1 MLDKLTTIFLGSK
14 NDIDIMKDFEDMT
27 SEEKE
32 EILEDLRNLPDE
44 SIDPIDAFLRS
55 FNELSQNW
63 FSALREVDCM
73 YSKSNIES
81 HINNIEKKSES
92 H

>member
-32 EILEDLRNLPDE
+32 EILEVLRNLPDD
-44 SIDPIDAFLRS
+44 SIDPIDAFICS

-63 FSALREVDCM
+63 SSALREVDSM
-73 YSKSNIES
+73 YSKSKIES

-92 H
+92 Q